1 MSTFESMLLYTDKVV
16 RIMLIMLMSFLIL
29 DVLWQVISRLLISN
43 PSSFTEEVARFLLI
57 WISLLGAAYTYRLN
71 SHLGFDLFVNNLTQ
85 KNTIRIHRLCCLL
98 VFIFAVLVLLVGG
111 INLVNMTWV
120 LEQRS
125 PVLNIPMAYVYSIIP
140 LSGLLFLLYSA
151 WFFFNIPN
159 NLGLQGS
166 K

>member
-1 MSTFESMLLYTDKVV
+1 MSTFESMLLYIDKVV
-16 RIMLIMLMSFLIL
+16 RFMLIMLMSFLIL

-85 KNTIRIHRLCCLL
+85 KNTIRIHRFCCLL